1 VLHKRAV
8 RTCERGVHL
17 YDRVYV
23 CMHATGVRTCVREFV
38 MHVRAVFMEVR
49 GTRMYERGCVCM
61 REGVYFV
68 RVRYH
73 HS

>member
-1 VLHKRAV
+1 
-8 RTCERGVHL
+8 
-17 YDRVYV
+17 
-23 CMHATGVRTCVREFV
+23 MHETGVRTCVREFV